1 MKKILIVE
9 DSTEIN
15 NMICDYLSKKLFEC
29 TQAFSGTEALLGC
42 HAHYGRYLPNNAFL
56 GRGDAALLEPAC
68 LESSKRRFDLH
79 GVLHLGTA
87 APRLAHQRVFR

>member
-29 TQAFSGTEALLGC
+29 THFG
-42 HAHYGRYLPNNAFL
+42 
-56 GRGDAALLEPAC
+56 
-68 LESSKRRFDLH
+68 FDVA
-79 GVLHLGTA
+79 GNKW
-87 APRLAHQRVFR
+87 

>member
-29 TQAFSGTEALLGC
+29 TQAFSGTEALL
-42 HAHYGRYLPNNAFL
+42 YLIH
-56 GRGDAALLEPAC
+56 LL
-68 LESSKRRFDLH
+68 
-79 GVLHLGTA
+79 
-87 APRLAHQRVFR
+87 PRE